1 MSKRLYLLSA
11 TLGLVL
17 NLALML
23 LPSILLGVPKL
34 VLSDRRLIAFLVI
47 ISFWVILAANESDKT
62 LIHSQQ
68 TQARWLPYLMSI
80 AMLSV
85 FLVSLTEEALK
96 GATAFT
102 IPAIIGGI
110 AMIVG
115 VILRRLAVHELGAY
129 FLDEVAVVSGQSLI
143 RTGIYSRVRHPSET
157 GNLCIAFGCPL
168 LLGSF
173 IGLIVSTCILLPV
186 VLIRIHYEDRLLMQ
200 HYPAQ
205 FPTYSRDVPV
215 LFPRLPSL

>member
-1 MSKRLYLLSA
+1 MSKRLYLLST
-11 TLGLVL
+11 TLGIVL

-34 VLSDRRLIAFLVI
+34 VLSDRRLMLFLVI
-47 ISFWVILAANESDKT
+47 ISFWVILAANESNRPF
-62 LIHSQQ
+62 LQSQQ
-68 TQARWLPYLMSI
+68 TQARWLPYLMSM

-85 FLVSLTEEALK
+85 FLVSLTEQALK

-102 IPAIIGGI
+102 ILAFIGGVI
-110 AMIVG
+110 MLLG

-143 RTGIYSRVRHPSET
+143 RTGIYSRLRHPSET
-157 GNLCIAFGCPL
+157 GNLCIAIGCPL

-173 IGLIVSTCILLPV
+173 IGFIVSTCILLPV
-186 VLIRIHYEDRLLMQ
+186 VLIRIYYEDHLLMQ
-200 HYPAQ
+200 HYPEQ
-205 FPTYSRDVPV
+205 FSAYSRDVPA
-215 LFPRLPSL
+215 LFPRL